1 MVNSNCAN
9 YESLALSFRTITIT
23 LIKKNYQSIVT
34 LQYFFKFL
42 LYSVVNQLY
51 VYLYPLLWGSPS
63 YLGHHRALSRAPYAI
78 QSVLISYL
86 LYTQQC
92 VYISPKLPLHP
103 TPPFPLATIHLV
115 CTSVSLV
122 LLFKYTLIIIPEENK
137 RIPQRKQ
144 KHYLASSFL
153 NNCSCF

>member
-42 LYSVVNQLY
+42 LYSESAICIHISP
-51 VYLYPLLWGSPS
+51 PLGISFLFRSPQGIEQS
-63 YLGHHRALSRAPYAI
+63 SLC